1 MDSSIDSRSSDGR
14 ALVRCSG
21 RSLVILESSH
31 GVAAQLHLKRAR
43 RRQARRWCM
52 RVKFRSIR
60 GAECCSDSTAHSSR
74 RCRRRWSCC
83 RSTNARLRDS
93 TQRRRGVRQA
103 QSVCASLRAPNACA
117 SVRRAQSV
125 CGTETATRALSDSRI
140 MLLKAAAA
148 SYASGVLSRNAT
160 AWCVDCVC
168 VCVCVCVCAALCVLF
183 ISGCHSYFQH
193 TYVWFFSSLS
203 TAPPYLP
210 PPPRSTM
217 IGPHAE

>member
-31 GVAAQLHLKRAR
+31 GIATQLHLKRAR

-52 RVKFRSIR
+52 RVRFRSIR
-60 GAECCSDSTAHSSR
+60 GAQCCTDSTAHSSR

-140 MLLKAAAA
+140 MFLKAAA
-148 SYASGVLSRNAT
+148 SYASGALSHNAT

-168 VCVCVCVCAALCVLF
+168 VCVLYTALCVLF

-193 TYVWFFSSLS
+193 TYVCVVFFFSLYCS
-203 TAPPYLP
+203 TLP
-210 PPPRSTM
+210 PPTTALHM
-217 IGPHAE
+217 TCDM